1 MLKLCGHYRAY
12 CCTSSCYATV
22 HCMDGLS
29 DCGDNANGNKDGNEG
44 DLGNHEEQ
52 YDDDCGVRLINE
64 C

>member
-22 HCMDGLS
+22 HCMDGLN

-44 DLGNHEEQ
+44 DLGNHEE
-52 YDDDCGVRLINE
+52 
-64 C
+64 